1 MDNNFSYST
10 FFIENWNTQFPNSDE
25 AQRLYHI
32 LLALFSPL
40 SNNKFGRLQL
50 LEVGSGRGWLSN
62 ILNLYADVTG
72 IEPEKEVSEYAQK
85 MFPQIRFFNVG
96 LNEFTKDNSDVKYD
110 IIVCSE
116 VIEHVPY
123 KEQDMFIENLSTL
136 LSDNGT
142 LILTTPR
149 QEIFNKWKKNRKEFQ
164 TIENWLTEK
173 DIKTKLIKH
182 GFLVKNHYSFS
193 RFKPKQRYLIKKLS
207 LMLKVNYGDV
217 YQIILAT
224 K

>member
-1 MDNNFSYST
+1 MDNNFSYSA

-32 LLALFSPL
+32 LMALFRPL
-40 SNNKFGRLQL
+40 SENKLTKPKL

-62 ILNLYADVTG
+62 ILNLYTDVTG
-72 IEPEKEVSEYAQK
+72 IEPEKEVSEYSQK
-85 MFPQIRFFNVG
+85 MFPQIRFFNAG
-96 LNEFTKDNSDVKYD
+96 LNEFTKDNPNTKYD

-123 KEQDMFIENLSTL
+123 SEQDVFVKNLSTL
-136 LSDNGT
+136 LSNNGT

-149 QEIFNKWKKNRKEFQ
+149 QEIFNKWKKNRNEFQ

-173 DIKTKLIKH
+173 EVESKLLEH
-182 GFLVKNHYSFS
+182 GFSIKNHYSFS
-193 RFKPKQRYLIKKLS
+193 RFKPKQRYFIKKLS
-207 LMLKVNYGDV
+207 LLLKVNYGDV